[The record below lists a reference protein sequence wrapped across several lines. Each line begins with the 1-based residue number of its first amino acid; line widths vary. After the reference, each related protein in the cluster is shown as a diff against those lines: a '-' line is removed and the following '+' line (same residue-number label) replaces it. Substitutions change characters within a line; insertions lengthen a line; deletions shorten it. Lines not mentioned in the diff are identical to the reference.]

1 MPRAKKWF
9 LVYED
14 ELDSDEPRGELPQR
28 RAQRYLLLKSTEG
41 LLKKRS
47 EPLGRIKEVS
57 LCLALLQF
65 ALFLV

>member
-14 ELDSDEPRGELPQR
+14 GESSGEPRSENGPPR
-28 RAQRYLLLKSTEG
+28 DVQRYLVIKSNDG
-41 LLKKRS
+41 LLKKSS

-57 LCLALLQF
+57 SC
-65 ALFLV
+65 